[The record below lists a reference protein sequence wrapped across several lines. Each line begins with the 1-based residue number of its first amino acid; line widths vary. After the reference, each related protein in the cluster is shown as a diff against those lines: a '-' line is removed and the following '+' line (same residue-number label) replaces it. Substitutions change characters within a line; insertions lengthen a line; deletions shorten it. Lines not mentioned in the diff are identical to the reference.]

1 VKLLL
6 DVHHSRRAAERMRID
21 GHDVIAAADNPGLAR
36 LPDEEILAES
46 TNQNRMLVTE
56 NSKDFDPILRAWASA
71 GRHHAGVI
79 FTSPRRFDRSR
90 ASYPQNLVKSLT
102 LLLVESPDDQ
112 TDWVQWLA

>member
-1 VKLLL
+1 
-6 DVHHSRRAAERMRID
+6 MRID

-36 LPDEEILAES
+36 LRDEELLAES
-46 TNQNRMLVTE
+46 TNHSRMLATE

-90 ASYPQNLVKSLT
+90 ASYPRN
-102 LLLVESPDDQ
+102 LVESLTRLLAEPLEDQ